1 MNKAT
6 TKPAVVPT
14 VYSLRAALGSLVM
27 LALFGALVCLYNA
40 YGSLSAARAKL
51 REPVPTI
58 VETSLYSVTLPFGWA
73 EYSVDGDSITV
84 FKTPGMT
91 IPALHISA
99 QRDPSFPYH
108 ALDENPTVVL
118 RRVST
123 SMVDAQIDG
132 IEPDTMFEI
141 IGSEILTIKPGV
153 SAVRML
159 FDDEEREGEGYVFYV
174 GDVRYVMWAIYAD
187 ADAASA
193 AETGDFFRHLFE
205 RFDIPPMREQIH
217 RPVVDSSELTAE
229 INAATHLKIG
239 REMALWRLF
248 AARAEAEP
256 DAALLP
262 ALRHYRE
269 ALTLLSSIRQERTAL
284 DTEDFVRYQSLLQ
297 KRRKDVAEWFV
308 VLDKAVA
315 MRDWKKARAQAEW
328 IMRHA
333 TLTGERLDARR
344 AADILATKIP
354 AESGN

>member
-14 VYSLRAALGSLVM
+14 VYSLRSVLGSLVM

-40 YGSLSAARAKL
+40 YGSLSAARARL
-51 REPVPTI
+51 REPVPTT
-58 VETSLYSVTLPFGWA
+58 VKTSLYSVTLPFGWA
-73 EYSVDGDSITV
+73 EYSVDGDSITM
-84 FKTPGMT
+84 FRTHGRTM
-91 IPALHISA
+91 PALHISA
-99 QRDPSFPYH
+99 ERDPGFAYH
-108 ALDENPTVVL
+108 ALDKNPTVIL

-123 SMVDAQIDG
+123 SLVESQIDG
-132 IEPDTMFEI
+132 VLPDTLFEI
-141 IGSEILTIKPGV
+141 VGTEILTIKPGV

-159 FDDEEREGEGYVFYV
+159 FDDEDREGAGYVFYV
-174 GDVRYVMWAIYAD
+174 GDVRYVMWEIHED
-187 ADAASA
+187 ADTAAA
-193 AETGDFFRHLFE
+193 DEADDFFRHLFE
-205 RFDIPPMREQIH
+205 RFDIPPMREQIT
-217 RPVVDSSELTAE
+217 RPVVNSGELTAE
-229 INAATHLKIG
+229 VNAATHLKIG

-262 ALRHYRE
+262 ALQHYRE
-269 ALTLLSSIRQERTAL
+269 ALTLLSSIRQERAAL
-284 DTEDFVRYQSLLQ
+284 DTEDFVRYQALLR
-297 KRRKDVAEWFV
+297 KRREDVNEWFV

-333 TLTGERLDARR
+333 TLKGERMDVRR